1 MHLKKIIS
9 YLMPV
14 VCAGVFVST
23 AAAQLPPG
31 VQPAKRL
38 GADESNPPPATSSPA
53 APAPASMQAIRATGE
68 TPAPASSRSL
78 KVGDA
83 APSLKVGKWLKG
95 EPVDAFQRG
104 MVYVVEFWAT
114 WCGPCIEN
122 IPHLT
127 ELAHRYKGR
136 AEIIGVSINE
146 VRNPMDTSYYAKV
159 EKFVQKMGDKMDYHV
174 AVDGKDRLVAK
185 NWFEASGET
194 GIPVA
199 YVVDQ
204 QGKIAWIGHPGGEL
218 DQVIEQVIGGNYS
231 GAEAAKRH
239 EEQRAKM
246 EKAMALRRPL
256 FEALKNRDF
265 DKVLAAIEAST
276 AAFPE
281 QADNNIQFKLPAL
294 AEKFGDATAY
304 AYAKSVHAGTAPEVK
319 EVPDFRRPWIHY
331 ILAAVIMD
339 EETNLQVRDYD
350 LALEYA
356 QIAVSSQDS
365 KEQVLFMPVLAEA
378 YFRRGDTLKA
388 AEIAGEA
395 AEKLKV
401 TSGIQQEIKD
411 RMLQEL
417 AKYNRT

>member
-1 MHLKKIIS
+1 M
-9 YLMPV
+9 
-14 VCAGVFVST
+14 
-23 AAAQLPPG
+23 
-31 VQPAKRL
+31 
-38 GADESNPPPATSSPA
+38 
-53 APAPASMQAIRATGE
+53 
-68 TPAPASSRSL
+68 
-78 KVGDA
+78 
-83 APSLKVGKWLKG
+83 
-95 EPVDAFQRG
+95 
-104 MVYVVEFWAT
+104 
-114 WCGPCIEN
+114 
-122 IPHLT
+122 
-127 ELAHRYKGR
+127 
-136 AEIIGVSINE
+136 
-146 VRNPMDTSYYAKV
+146 
-159 EKFVQKMGDKMDYHV
+159 
-174 AVDGKDRLVAK
+174 
-185 NWFEASGET
+185 
-194 GIPVA
+194 
-199 YVVDQ
+199 
-204 QGKIAWIGHPGGEL
+204 
-218 DQVIEQVIGGNYS
+218 
-231 GAEAAKRH
+231 
-239 EEQRAKM
+239 
-246 EKAMALRRPL
+246 